1 MEFIL
6 IFKTRPQK
14 KMAWVVHQPLSSL
27 FHYSS
32 GSWRM
37 VWIFLKLLEEAGQNR
52 ASISNAALSSLKNVS
67 YIASHIRNSKFSSSH
82 IKKRKREKGNCND
95 IFYLTHIQIVI
106 ISTCN
111 LYKNMEIFY
120 FLCTN
125 SSKFYFYFIL
135 TAHLNSI

>member
-37 VWIFLKLLEEAGQNR
+37 VWIFLKLLEEAEQKR

-67 YIASHIRNSKFSSSH
+67 YIASHIWNSKFSSSH

-120 FLCTN
+120 FLCTS